1 MVKILYKNFELC
13 SLSCYNRFTNG
24 NKHFYAKSFGGII
37 MRFIFTG
44 KNMTVTEGIKER
56 TEKKLSRLEKLLPEN
71 TDVYVG
77 LSENKH
83 LVTVEV
89 SIPVHKRMLRAEI
102 VDEDVS
108 SCMDQAVDVLERQII
123 KYKSRLRDRRRRS
136 VATND
141 ELSFLDLNNATADS
155 AETSTPEIIIT
166 RTKRFEIKPMDA
178 QEAVMEMEL
187 LNHNFYVFRN
197 SWTDEIN
204 VIYKRND
211 GEYGLIEPQ

>member
-1 MVKILYKNFELC
+1 MLLQ
-13 SLSCYNRFTNG
+13 SQSRNG
-24 NKHFYAKSFGGII
+24 GNV
-37 MRFIFTG
+37 MRFVFTG

-56 TEKKLSRLEKLLPEN
+56 TMNKLGRLEKLLPDQA
-71 TDVYVG
+71 DVFVTF
-77 LSENKH
+77 SENKH
-83 LVTVEV
+83 LTTVEV
-89 SIPVHKRMLRAEI
+89 SIPMHKRVLRAEI
-102 VDEDVS
+102 VNEDIS
-108 SCMDQAVDVLERQII
+108 TCMDQAVDILERQIV

-141 ELSFLDLNNATADS
+141 ELSFLDAGEPNQETAE
-155 AETSTPEIIIT
+155 AITPEIVIT
-166 RTKRFEIKPMDA
+166 RTKRFAIKPMDA

>member
-1 MVKILYKNFELC
+1 
-13 SLSCYNRFTNG
+13 
-24 NKHFYAKSFGGII
+24 
-37 MRFIFTG
+37 MRFEFTG

-56 TEKKLSRLEKLLPEN
+56 AIKKLSHLEKLLPEN
-71 TDVYVG
+71 ANVYVTF
-77 LSENKH
+77 SENKH
-83 LVTVEV
+83 LTTMEV
-89 SIPVHKRMLRAEI
+89 SIPMHKRMLRAEI
-102 VDEDVS
+102 TNEDIS
-108 SCMDQAVDVLERQII
+108 NCMDQAVDVLERQVV

-141 ELSFLDLNNATADS
+141 ELSFLDAA
-155 AETSTPEIIIT
+155 AEINEAVTPEIIIT
-166 RTKRFEIKPMDA
+166 RTKRFAIKPMDA

-187 LNHNFYVFRN
+187 LNHSFYVFRN

>member
-1 MVKILYKNFELC
+1 
-13 SLSCYNRFTNG
+13 
-24 NKHFYAKSFGGII
+24 
-37 MRFIFTG
+37 MRFEFTG

-56 TEKKLSRLEKLLPEN
+56 AIQKLSRLEKLLPN
-71 TDVYVG
+71 NADTFVAF
-77 LSENKH
+77 SENKH
-83 LVTVEV
+83 LTTMEV
-89 SIPVHKRMLRAEI
+89 SIPLHRRMLRAEI
-102 VDEDVS
+102 VDADVS
-108 SCMDQAVDVLERQII
+108 NCIDQAVDVLERQIV

-141 ELSFLDLNNATADS
+141 ELSYLDMGSAAADS
-155 AETSTPEIIIT
+155 SESSAPEIVIT
-166 RTKRFEIKPMDA
+166 RTKRFSIKPMDA